1 MTKSPIKQALISM
14 RRQPWLTLTTLLVMT
29 LTFLTLTA
37 FVAAA
42 YGSEMVLRYLESKAQ
57 IEVFFQDKAPAG
69 EILKMKQTLEA
80 TNLTAEVRY
89 VSKEEALSNFMRWFQ
104 SDPALMEGVYAEVL
118 PASLE
123 IKAKDLK
130 DLPTLAKMVEGNPL
144 VESVTFYREVVDRF
158 RQFAKAVRYGGAGLV
173 GVLTLVSLLVT
184 VTALGMAIHLR
195 GEEIEI
201 MKLVGASNGYVMRP
215 FVWQGVL
222 SGLFA
227 AGITSLVWLLSLPR
241 LWPALTALF
250 QGLALPALS
259 PVLLLELVAGE
270 LAVGFL
276 LGALGSLLAVRRY
289 LR

>member
-1 MTKSPIKQALISM
+1 M

-42 YGSEMVLRYLESKAQ
+42 YGSEMVLRYLEGKAQ
-57 IEVFFQDKAPAG
+57 IEVFFQDKAPEG
-69 EILKMKQTLEA
+69 EILKMKQTLET
-80 TNLTAEVRY
+80 TNLTTEVRY

-130 DLPTLAKMVEGNPL
+130 DLPTLAKMVEGNQL

-158 RQFAKAVRYGGAGLV
+158 RQFAQAVRYGGAGLV

-201 MKLVGASNGYVMRP
+201 MKLVGASNSYVMRP
-215 FVWQGVL
+215 FVWQGIL
-222 SGLFA
+222 AGLFA

-241 LWPALTALF
+241 LWPALTTLF
-250 QGLALPALS
+250 RGLALPALS
-259 PVLLLELVAGE
+259 PILLAELVAGE

-276 LGALGSLLAVRRY
+276 LGAFGSLIAVRRY